1 MVELGEISLLRES
14 QGGKKG
20 EIPALW
26 GGLIWGGCA
35 LGVMQWPMMGKDWT
49 RSNFPASKV

>member
-1 MVELGEISLLRES
+1 MESPGIMVELGEISLLRES

-26 GGLIWGGCA
+26 GGLIWGGGCPGSYA
-35 LGVMQWPMMGKDWT
+35 VAQDGEGLDQE
-49 RSNFPASKV
+49 

>member
-1 MVELGEISLLRES
+1 MVELGEMSLLRES

-26 GGLIWGGCA
+26 GGLIWAGDA
-35 LGVMQWPMMGKDWT
+35 LGVLQWPKMGKDWT
-49 RSNFPASKV
+49 RSNFPASRV